1 MDWVEFVLQESLN
14 FWDDVVDVGSVEV
27 GVVHHVHDDLV
38 LPAPVDLFS
47 GFDERSEHDPV
58 VFIKSL
64 DLKGI
69 VVEGSFPVAHEQ
81 VVLSLEVNRPFVDR
95 LSVQNQ
101 HEVVVDAIS
110 ANIWSSTN
118 IDVLNICCRCNNVI
132 FSNDI
137 LAISSMSMVIL
148 C

>member
-58 VFIKSL
+58 VFVESL

-81 VVLSLEVNRPFVDR
+81 VVLSFNFDCPIVNHDLVH
-95 LSVQNQ
+95 NQ
-101 HEVVVDAIS
+101 QHVGVDAGCASWRSLWLGIVYQMYMFSCSNS
-110 ANIWSSTN
+110 AYSCHLVS
-118 IDVLNICCRCNNVI
+118 NNLTI
-132 FSNDI
+132 
-137 LAISSMSMVIL
+137 
-148 C
+148 